1 MLHNN
6 SSQGCSCAWAY
17 SLWDG
22 WLEIILSV
30 CFYTLTWTVA
40 KVGKQR
46 VFWEELNVPNISIS
60 NMKSAQHKEN
70 VKQVSVMWEGWG
82 YVYIWVCCY
91 LWSVSIQEYSSL
103 WCCTDSTGYFQ
114 SNVSNVWNAG
124 QHYETLSL
132 EAHVVLHKDNLFWC
146 CSHLVDV
153 VLYLIWILH
162 C

>member
-6 SSQGCSCAWAY
+6 FSQGCSCAWAY
-17 SLWDG
+17 SLWDR
-22 WLEIILSV
+22 WLRSYSVYVSILSSELWLKLENKA
-30 CFYTLTWTVA
+30 F
-40 KVGKQR
+40 
-46 VFWEELNVPNISIS
+46 FWDKLNVPNISIS

-91 LWSVSIQEYSSL
+91 LWSVSIKEYSSL

-124 QHYETLSL
+124 QHCETLSL
-132 EAHVVLHKDNLFWC
+132 EARVVLHKDNLFWC